1 MTRTEIIELAKQADI
16 QDAWFRTPHPGVVAQ
31 LERFAQLVAA
41 SERESCAQV
50 CEIWADDHCKATS
63 ECDYS
68 NCDMTAVA
76 LDLGKAIRSRT

>member
-1 MTRTEIIELAKQADI
+1 MTDYEIWQI
-16 QDAWFRTPHPGVVAQ
+16 
-31 LERFAQLVAA
+31 A
-41 SERESCAQV
+41 SEWFDETTDYETTIGFARAVIAKEREACAQV